1 MSGGWRRCGEQ
12 RKRARQ
18 SPGPARL
25 QASGGLAGSS
35 RPLDAGEAFAL
46 GGYVPAKVAEVGP
59 HVVNLAPEVVYPIP
73 ENPPEKQG

>member
-1 MSGGWRRCGEQ
+1 MAAVRGTEETGAPVARTGAPSGIG
-12 RKRARQ
+12 RA
-18 SPGPARL
+18 
-25 QASGGLAGSS
+25 GGVEPS
-35 RPLDAGEAFAL
+35 LDAGEAFAL